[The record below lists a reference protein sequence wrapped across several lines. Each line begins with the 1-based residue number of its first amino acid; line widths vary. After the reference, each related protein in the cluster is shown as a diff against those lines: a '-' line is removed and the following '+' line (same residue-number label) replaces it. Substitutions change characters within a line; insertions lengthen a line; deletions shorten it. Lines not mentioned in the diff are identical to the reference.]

1 MWFQNRRAKWRR
13 QEKLE
18 SQNALRT
25 LGHVPGDFS
34 GRAQSPI
41 TSLASALG
49 PCSSPTSAVT
59 PGGPNQLSLDPWSLT
74 GPLISSS
81 LAAGL
86 PGFLNRHPSVYP
98 SYLTPAAPAAALT
111 VPCSMS
117 ELASGTPSVPLDHSG
132 PVNLSLGPN
141 DPKPEDSGFDVRSSS
156 IVSLR
161 MKAKEHVEYLNKGL
175 AIM

>member
-1 MWFQNRRAKWRR
+1 M
-13 QEKLE
+13 
-18 SQNALRT
+18 RT
-25 LGHVPGDFS
+25 LGHVTGDFGA
-34 GRAQSPI
+34 GRPQSPI
-41 TSLASALG
+41 TSLATALG
-49 PCSSPTSAVT
+49 PCSSPTSAVSPT
-59 PGGPNQLSLDPWSLT
+59 GPNQLSLDPWSLT
-74 GPLISSS
+74 APLLGSS

-111 VPCSMS
+111 VPCSMG
-117 ELASGTPSVPLDHSG
+117 ELATGTPSGPLDHPG
-132 PVNLSLGPN
+132 PVNLSLGPS
-141 DPKPEDSGFDVRSSS
+141 DSKPEEAGLDPRSSS